1 MNILNMLQKYY
12 YTAYV
17 MSIYFC
23 KRQKFGGGGGRSNC
37 TIYGGGGGDAPSL
50 APGLKPNRLSN
61 RLFCVRRIHYF
72 KSFWEAPI
80 GCVLVLKRENNA
92 IVLASKNDV
101 TVGYFPKFMSKLANS
116 SLLRSVVQL
125 QEPSSTQKI

>member
-1 MNILNMLQKYY
+1 MYWNHYMSFHILPLKTLDQMYKAL
-12 YTAYV
+12 V
-17 MSIYFC
+17 
-23 KRQKFGGGGGRSNC
+23 RSHLHYC
-37 TIYGGGGGDAPSL
+37 DIV
-50 APGLKPNRLSN
+50 KPNRLSN
-61 RLFCVRRIHYF
+61 RLFCVRRIHHF